1 MGFSHQPPPTGLT
14 MTDSIKLF
22 FMLVTPAAGALFW
35 LARTYPKIILGISQQ
50 GFWLLTLL
58 NAVVLTWWLGIR
70 QAHAALQAFIRVD
83 ATQTAALAISTLDI
97 EPGVILAFGAYAV
110 LWGLAWKLAA
120 YVEHE
125 TRTSHV

>member
-1 MGFSHQPPPTGLT
+1 

-70 QAHAALQAFIRVD
+70 QAHTALLAFIRAD
-83 ATQTAALAISTLDI
+83 ATQAAALAISNLDI
-97 EPGVILAFGAYAV
+97 EPGVFFAFGAYAV